1 MVQGALRLGGLLVEQ
16 VVQDVFVALNQALRV
31 LLSVLQLLVAV
42 ALDPLQQSC
51 ERQLLGVAQLCLL
64 FLKNCLHLVSLC

>member
-51 ERQLLGVAQLCLL
+51 QCQLLGVAQLCLL